1 MFSGAVR
8 AVFRKKKGFG
18 FVKILHWLLL
28 VLFSAAAALAR
39 LRLLAVGF
47 DADGLPVPMDLNTMV
62 LPAVL
67 VVAAVIAVI
76 MARRYPAQRELCGS
90 MDLYFAFDRSTL
102 AVLLMVL
109 GSFALIGSAVCSLVF
124 SLRTTLTMILSVFL
138 AVGAVCLLYATTALR
153 RKAEFPGV
161 ALLVPVCA
169 MVLALILFY
178 REHAT
183 DPILRH
189 YYVETLALAA
199 LTVLLLLWVAALIF
213 GRSLAVQAAGETLNF
228 PVLLYDVLLGVTA
241 ATAIYL
247 FPVLSRFEMRL
258 PQMVKLSFVMCLRYL
273 PYTLLIAAGTALV
286 GWLLF
291 YKLPMACTLV
301 LPGAWCLAI
310 TFLMEKALHHYMPK
324 PEEGEEQWYDET

>member
-138 AVGAVCLLYATTALR
+138 AVGAACLLYATTALR
-153 RKAEFPGV
+153 RKAEFPGI
-161 ALLVPVCA
+161 ALLAPVCA

-178 REHAT
+178 REHAA

-199 LTVLLLLWVAALIF
+199 LRNSELETTYAPTARAAASAKMMPASTMSVILCAAALAA
-213 GRSLAVQAAGETLNF
+213 RPTLAE
-228 PVLLYDVLLGVTA
+228 
-241 ATAIYL
+241 I
-247 FPVLSRFEMRL
+247 
-258 PQMVKLSFVMCLRYL
+258 
-273 PYTLLIAAGTALV
+273 
-286 GWLLF
+286 LF
-291 YKLPMACTLV
+291 YAGGACIALGI
-301 LPGAWCLAI
+301 GAAAD
-310 TFLMEKALHHYMPK
+310 FDP
-324 PEEGEEQWYDET
+324 

>member
-47 DADGLPVPMDLNTMV
+47 DADGLPVPMDLNTM
-62 LPAVL
+62 VL

-138 AVGAVCLLYATTALR
+138 AVGAACLLYATTALR
-153 RKAEFPGV
+153 RKAEFSGV

-178 REHAT
+178 REHAA

-199 LTVLLLLWVAALIF
+199 LTVLLLEFAAFAFRGGAPRLLMPASTMSVILCAAALAA
-213 GRSLAVQAAGETLNF
+213 RPTLAE
-228 PVLLYDVLLGVTA
+228 
-241 ATAIYL
+241 I
-247 FPVLSRFEMRL
+247 
-258 PQMVKLSFVMCLRYL
+258 
-273 PYTLLIAAGTALV
+273 
-286 GWLLF
+286 LF
-291 YKLPMACTLV
+291 YAGGACIALGI
-301 LPGAWCLAI
+301 GAAAD
-310 TFLMEKALHHYMPK
+310 FDP
-324 PEEGEEQWYDET
+324 

>member
-76 MARRYPAQRELCGS
+76 MAR
-90 MDLYFAFDRSTL
+90 
-102 AVLLMVL
+102 
-109 GSFALIGSAVCSLVF
+109 FALIGSAVCSLVF

-138 AVGAVCLLYATTALR
+138 AVGAACLLYATTALR

-178 REHAT
+178 REHAA

-199 LTVLLLLWVAALIF
+199 LTVLLLEFAAFAFRGGAPRLLMPASTMSVILCAAALAA
-213 GRSLAVQAAGETLNF
+213 RPTLAE
-228 PVLLYDVLLGVTA
+228 
-241 ATAIYL
+241 I
-247 FPVLSRFEMRL
+247 
-258 PQMVKLSFVMCLRYL
+258 
-273 PYTLLIAAGTALV
+273 
-286 GWLLF
+286 LF
-291 YKLPMACTLV
+291 YAGGACIALGI
-301 LPGAWCLAI
+301 GAAAD
-310 TFLMEKALHHYMPK
+310 FDP
-324 PEEGEEQWYDET
+324 